1 MFNIR
6 GALPRDI
13 LKCISEGW
21 FQSVL
26 VYCLPLFGG
35 CQQYELEDLQIIQ
48 NKIARIVTR
57 SQQRTHREDMFNQ
70 LKWLTV
76 RQLVAYHT
84 LITVYR
90 IRSTGEPGGLYKILK
105 LKIETRIS

>member
-1 MFNIR
+1 MEGLKLKESENNSEKLLGVMIQSNLKWSEQILKLKEKLKQRIVGFFNIR
-6 GALPRDI
+6 GALPRDT

-35 CQQYELEDLQIIQ
+35 CQQYEMEDLQVIQ

-57 SQQRTHREDMFNQ
+57 SQQRTH
-70 LKWLTV
+70 V
-76 RQLVAYHT
+76 
-84 LITVYR
+84 
-90 IRSTGEPGGLYKILK
+90 
-105 LKIETRIS
+105 